1 MPNFD
6 WITFGLDLR
15 RIPWQTWVLL
25 GECVARCDYLKTV
38 PLNPSVRD
46 QFHRIYLAKGVNATT
61 AIEGN
66 TLTEEQVRALVDVT
80 PSRVRALIDNKL
92 KLPPSKE
99 YLEREVQN
107 ILDACNE
114 IVKYIAVG
122 HFSEITIEKIC
133 DFNRKVLADGV
144 PHAEKA
150 VPGEFRRHDVVV
162 GNVYR
167 APGAQM
173 VSDMMNSFCRWMNS
187 DSFRNK
193 NMPVHF
199 AIIKAI
205 AAHLY
210 IAWIHPFGDGNGR
223 VARLLEFAILLGS
236 GIPSPA
242 AHLLSYHYNATRAEY
257 YTQLDKASKTN
268 DPSAFF
274 SYAIQGFCDGLEE
287 QIKYVREHVI
297 SVCWREYIYE
307 TFHKTGVG
315 KVIKRQRGLALTISE
330 QKEPIDKGSLLLLM
344 SDEYRGKTAKTLVRD
359 LNKLVN
365 MGIILREGN
374 KYIANKDSILKFLP
388 FSV

>member
-6 WITFGLDLR
+6 WITFSLDLR

-25 GECVARCDYLKTV
+25 GECVAKCDYIKTV
-38 PLNPSVRD
+38 PLKPSVRD
-46 QFHRIYLAKGVNATT
+46 QLHRIYLAKGVNATT

-66 TLTEEQVRALVDVT
+66 TLTEEQVRALVDRT
-80 PSRVRALIDNKL
+80 PSRVRGLIDNKL
-92 KLPPSKE
+92 NLPPSKE
-99 YLEREVQN
+99 YLEREVRN

-114 IVKYIAVG
+114 IGEDIAG
-122 HFSEITIEKIC
+122 GRLGEITIEKIC
-133 DFNRKVLADGV
+133 DFNRKVLANGV
-144 PHAEKA
+144 PHAEMT
-150 VPGEFRRHDVVV
+150 VPGEFRQHNVVV

-167 APGAQM
+167 APDAQM
-173 VSDMMNSFCRWMNS
+173 VSDMMKSFCRWMNS
-187 DSFRNK
+187 DVFQNK
-193 NMPVHF
+193 SMLIHF
-199 AIIKAI
+199 AIIKTI
-205 AAHLY
+205 LSHLY

-242 AHLLSYHYNATRAEY
+242 AQLLSNHYNATRAEY

-268 DPSAFF
+268 DPSGFF
-274 SYAIQGFCDGLEE
+274 SYAIQGFYDGLEE

-307 TFHKTGVG
+307 TFHKAGVG
-315 KVIKRQRGLALTISE
+315 KVIKRQRALSLAISE

-344 SDEYRGKTAKTLVRD
+344 SDEYRGKTAKTLARD

-365 MGIILREGN
+365 MGIVLREGD
-374 KYIANKDSILKFLP
+374 KYTANKDRILKLLP
-388 FSV
+388 FSA